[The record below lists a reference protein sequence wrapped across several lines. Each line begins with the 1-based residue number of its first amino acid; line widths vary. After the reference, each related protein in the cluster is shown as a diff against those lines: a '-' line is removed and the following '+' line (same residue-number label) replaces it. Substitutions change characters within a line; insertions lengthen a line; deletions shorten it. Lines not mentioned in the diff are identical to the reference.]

1 MARAVIESSNDEAD
15 IGIDLYWLPLGARWL
30 SRVFPIFRYELRRW
44 RDGVIPD
51 INEAVTARGG

>member
-1 MARAVIESSNDEAD
+1 VIESSNDEAD